1 MNTQVN
7 TSAVQGSMTKVARYK
22 WQVIDKPG
30 KMQMI
35 HKGIL
40 NIDPEYQRDAVA
52 LKVYEFSNKWSW
64 LGAGVITV
72 GHRDGEY
79 WVIDGQHRVLAA
91 KRRADIDLL
100 PCLVFETKDI
110 SQEAEAFLM
119 ANSRRK
125 PISSFDKQKAM
136 VVAGDDT
143 AVFVENTCK
152 KIGLKLGPNSTAVGC
167 IRAVNWCYRKAEED
181 RDSFVKVLTLAA
193 EITIAAE
200 MHVNERLLD
209 GLWYLNRF
217 CGDGLNDKRLVRRIK
232 EKGAT
237 KLLMACQKAA
247 AYYGKG
253 GGNIF
258 ADGMLSEINKGLSIK
273 FELSTGKP
281 KEAE

>member
-7 TSAVQGSMTKVARYK
+7 TASTHGSMTKVARYK

-35 HKGIL
+35 HKGL
-40 NIDPEYQRDAVA
+40 LKIDPEYQRDAVA
-52 LKVYEFSNKWSW
+52 LKVYELSSKWSW

-72 GHRDGEY
+72 GHRDDEF

-110 SQEAEAFLM
+110 SKEAEAFLM
-119 ANSRRK
+119 ANARRK
-125 PISSFDKQKAM
+125 PISSFAKQKAM
-136 VVAGDDT
+136 VVAGDEI
-143 AVFVENTCK
+143 AVFVEQCCK
-152 KIGLKLGPNSTAVGC
+152 QLGLNLGPNSTATNS

-181 RDSFVKVLTLAA
+181 KEAFVLVLSLSA
-193 EITIAAE
+193 EITRAAD
-200 MHVNERLLD
+200 MYVNERILE

-217 CGDGLNDKRLVRRIK
+217 CGNGLKDKRLVNRIK
-232 EKGAT
+232 DKGAA

-273 FELSTGKP
+273 FELSTSKV
-281 KEAE
+281 KETE